1 MRERQEK
8 VKNHYDSLSKRRKAC
23 LLQVNLSSCY
33 VQKKPEK
40 EEAVN
45 IMNEI
50 KGIYTAHPFKGYR
63 RIGMDLQDLGYTINH
78 KKVYRLMT

>member
-1 MRERQEK
+1 MKERQEK
-8 VKNHYDSLSKRRKAC
+8 VKNHYDSLSKRRKAS

-40 EEAVN
+40 EETVN

-50 KGIYTAHPFKGYR
+50 KDIYANHPF
-63 RIGMDLQDLGYTINH
+63 
-78 KKVYRLMT
+78 RLCEPN